1 MQQYAFEICRHYK
14 KNGWNVAAMTRNALV
29 IDTLF
34 DAEDISLIH
43 APLGGFFDF
52 DSIRILTKKLH
63 NSYSGETVIH
73 VHRFRDA
80 FTAIMAKKLAKRND
94 IRIVTTRHKVRE
106 GRNSFFFRWIYRN
119 IDTLIFVSSVAYD
132 RFKKSLG
139 KRLST
144 FRDKIYILRYSHDI
158 NVSEIKSEF
167 PSGPFTFLYQ
177 GRLAP
182 GNGLETIIEA
192 LVSLP
197 KRKFRL
203 RITGRGNPDYL
214 DRLRSLA
221 MKLGVMNSIDWGQRD
236 MVSVEN
242 ALQSHC
248 GIVISTGSG
257 LSDLSSLMFM
267 AAGHPQISTS
277 YGARAEYLEDGNT
290 AIIVPSGNAEVLGR
304 RMAELIENPELCAR
318 IGNQARELYLKL
330 LSWPHFINILD
341 NIYENRFNK
350 QAVS

>member
-1 MQQYAFEICRHYK
+1 M
-14 KNGWNVAAMTRNALV
+14 
-29 IDTLF
+29 
-34 DAEDISLIH
+34 
-43 APLGGFFDF
+43 
-52 DSIRILTKKLH
+52 
-63 NSYSGETVIH
+63 
-73 VHRFRDA
+73 
-80 FTAIMAKKLAKRND
+80 
-94 IRIVTTRHKVRE
+94 
-106 GRNSFFFRWIYRN
+106 
-119 IDTLIFVSSVAYD
+119 
-132 RFKKSLG
+132 
-139 KRLST
+139 
-144 FRDKIYILRYSHDI
+144 
-158 NVSEIKSEF
+158 KSEF

-177 GRLAP
+177 GRLTP

-236 MVSVEN
+236 LVSVEN

-248 GIVISTGSG
+248 GIVISTGGG

-290 AIIVPSGNAEVLGR
+290 AIIVPSGNAEVLGK

-318 IGNQARELYLKL
+318 IGNRARELYIKL
-330 LSWPHFINILD
+330 LSWPHFIKILD